1 MKTRITSC
9 LFDKNIF
16 FLIENQITVDINFC
30 GFVSPEK
37 LLENVNINHASVHLI
52 VSWILPDV
60 KINCLCQIEMMH

>member
-1 MKTRITSC
+1 M
-9 LFDKNIF
+9 
-16 FLIENQITVDINFC
+16 IENQITVDINFC
-30 GFVSPEK
+30 GFVSPKK